1 MCIMATVRGGSSI
14 IELQELLRCQHLS
27 QLSNLSNF
35 TTQLS
40 SNQIKTGSCL
50 LTHSLTQSRFS
61 IGVKEHVWAKL
72 TDFIQVSHKQ
82 CVIHGFHFVSQRI
95 AENKPHI
102 SGGGES
108 RPGCHTKLFTAQD
121 TIQAKPNLISLGD
134 LRMRVAI
141 SSPV

>member
-1 MCIMATVRGGSSI
+1 MKREGGEREGEERREGSEERGREGGERGGRRKRTNMCIMATVRGGSSI

-61 IGVKEHVWAKL
+61 IGVKEHV
-72 TDFIQVSHKQ
+72 
-82 CVIHGFHFVSQRI
+82 
-95 AENKPHI
+95 
-102 SGGGES
+102 
-108 RPGCHTKLFTAQD
+108 
-121 TIQAKPNLISLGD
+121 
-134 LRMRVAI
+134 
-141 SSPV
+141 

>member
-82 CVIHGFHFVSQRI
+82 CVIHGFHFVGQRI
-95 AENKPHI
+95 AENEPHI
-102 SGGGES
+102 SGGGGGGGEAD
-108 RPGCHTKLFTAQD
+108 LD
-121 TIQAKPNLISLGD
+121 VIQSYSLH
-134 LRMRVAI
+134 RTQFRQNQT
-141 SSPV
+141 SSAWVT